1 MVYERDPALPIETSS
16 PGKRFLNFFSSFYD
30 KKPATMPSAQSLE
43 TFKFGDMDFQT
54 HNGKK
59 MLYTIFRRYP
69 AVFQALKIRASIAIP
84 SVFIKTDSPAAE
96 KVIAQF
102 LQNLHPVSGKVFLKS
117 FLIDLWIDTDAFG
130 TSFVDPIWDTKKQ
143 QILNLKKVHPIS
155 IDLQREQGEGT
166 KVKLDKKDNPVGWL
180 QMVENKSKKLE
191 FKKVKY
197 LTFTSIGDEILGI
210 SILEPMYKTT
220 WRLMNIEEGIAS
232 AIFRH
237 GFPLY
242 DITVS
247 GGLEGRPPT
256 KEQLDDAAKQVAG
269 LNYKSEFIHPPNYK
283 VKLIEA
289 FSLGKGGDYVDS
301 FIDGIA
307 SASGLPRYLL
317 MGSAKD
323 LSRASAQSLLK
334 SVEPALNPSR
344 DKMKLFFEE
353 FILKPLMDANHIKEI
368 PQLIFGK
375 ITIADEEAKPPKP
388 KEKEEE
394 EIPEKKEKEKEK
406 PKKKQKEN
414 LEAESGATTTESIP
428 EIRDPKLVKKKKKEE
443 LGKHEDAKKKMKKLP
458 ELELRENNS
467 VLIHEGIK
475 KQIIRSKKEMKNLKK
490 YIGKEMYLTSDNEVF
505 GIIKLRDPR
514 EIDINDFINLRYAH
528 QLSDDQRK
536 EYYPDEEKLFVYE
549 FDLIENFAKPLMIE
563 EISNA

>member
-1 MVYERDPALPIETSS
+1 MAYERDPALPIETSS
-16 PGKRFLNFFSSFYD
+16 PVKRFKEFFSSFYD
-30 KKPATMPSAQSLE
+30 KKPSTIPSAQSLE

-54 HNGKK
+54 LNGKK

-69 AVFQALKIRASIAIP
+69 TVFQALKVRASLAIP
-84 SVFIKTDSPAAE
+84 SVFIKTDSPQAE
-96 KVIAQF
+96 KVIAKF
-102 LQNLHPVSGKVFLKS
+102 LSNLHPVSGKVYLKS

-130 TSFVDPIWDTKKQ
+130 TSYIDPIWDSKKQ
-143 QILNLKKVHPIS
+143 QILDLKKVHPIS
-155 IDLQREQGEGT
+155 IDLLRQQGEGT
-166 KVKLDKKDNPVGWL
+166 PVKLDKKDNPVGWL
-180 QMVENKSKKLE
+180 QMVNNKSKTLA
-191 FKKVKY
+191 FDKVKY
-197 LTFTSIGDEILGI
+197 LTFTTIGDEILGI
-210 SILEPMYKTT
+210 PILEPMYKTT

-256 KEQLDDAAKQVAG
+256 KEQLNDAAKQVAG

-289 FSLGKGGDYVDS
+289 FSLGKGEDYVDS

-344 DKMKLFFEE
+344 DKMKLFFERC
-353 FILKPLMDANHIKEI
+353 ILKPLMDANHIPEI

-375 ITIADEEAKPPKP
+375 ITIADEEEKQTTKPIEKKEEEKP
-388 KEKEEE
+388 KEENPKES
-394 EIPEKKEKEKEK
+394 PKESPQES
-406 PKKKQKEN
+406 
-414 LEAESGATTTESIP
+414 LEAESGATTTDSIP
-428 EIRDPKLVKKKKKEE
+428 EIRDSKLVKKKKKEK
-443 LGKHEDAKKKMKKLP
+443 LGKHDDSKKKKLP
-458 ELELRENNS
+458 ELYLRENNS
-467 VLIHEGIK
+467 GLIHGGIK
-475 KQIIRSKKEMKNLKK
+475 KQIIRSKKEMKHLKK
-490 YIGKEMYLTSDNEVF
+490 YIGKEMYLTSDKEVF

-549 FDLIENFAKPLMIE
+549 FDVIENFEKPLAVEGI
-563 EISNA
+563 